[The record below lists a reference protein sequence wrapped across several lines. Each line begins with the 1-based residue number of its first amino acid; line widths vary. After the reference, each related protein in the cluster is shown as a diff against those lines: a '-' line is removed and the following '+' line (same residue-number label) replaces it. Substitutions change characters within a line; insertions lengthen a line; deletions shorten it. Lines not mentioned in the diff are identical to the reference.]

1 MLEGADGRL
10 RLRVDDEETL
20 PRLASW
26 LVGEGVRLY
35 QLRVQRRSLEA
46 LFLEVMGEDQRPG

>member
-1 MLEGADGRL
+1 V

-20 PRLASW
+20 PELSSW
-26 LVGEGVRLY
+26 LIGQGVRLY